1 MFYQNHSLT
10 LRSYS
15 GDILKFSFKK
25 SLESLDLDLRN
36 PDCLTGLDLTLWFC
50 PEKYLK
56 FALLESD
63 SFYNKLE
70 LELKRI

>member
-36 PDCLTGLDLTLWFC
+36 SDCLTGLDLTL
-50 PEKYLK
+50 
-56 FALLESD
+56 
-63 SFYNKLE
+63 
-70 LELKRI
+70 